1 MAKEKKVKKHPDEMS
16 FLDHLEDLRWLLVRS
31 TIGVLVAAGLMF
43 FISDYVFD
51 VIIFGPTNPEFISY
65 KLLCDITTFF
75 GGGAES
81 CITEIP
87 FYVQNTEM
95 EGQISIL
102 IWISITGGFIMA
114 FPYILWQIWKFI
126 KPALYDQER
135 HSALLFIFSAS
146 LLFFLGVL
154 FGYYIIVPLSVH
166 FFATFTVSSVI
177 QNEFNLSS
185 YIGLIKTSVL
195 ACGILF
201 EVPIIIYFL
210 SKLGLVT
217 PEFLRK
223 YRKHALVIIL
233 IAAAIVTPPDVIS
246 QIIVTIPL
254 MIIYELS
261 ILISRAVTKNLPKLN
276 E

>member
-1 MAKEKKVKKHPDEMS
+1 MAKVKKNPDEMS

-31 TIGVLVAAGLMF
+31 TIGILIAATLVF
-43 FISDYVFD
+43 FISDYIFNV
-51 VIIFGPTNPEFISY
+51 VIFGPTDPHFISY
-65 KLLCDITTFF
+65 RLLCDLTTSL
-75 GGGAES
+75 GVEGA

-102 IWISITGGFIMA
+102 IWICITGGFIVA
-114 FPYILWQIWKFI
+114 FPYILWEIWKFI

-135 HSALLFIFSAS
+135 HSAKLFIFTAS
-146 LLFFLGVL
+146 VLFFLGVL
-154 FGYYIIVPLSVH
+154 FGYYVIIPLSVH

-177 QNEFNLSS
+177 KNEFNLSS
-185 YIGLIKTSVL
+185 YISLIKTSVI

-201 EVPIIIYFL
+201 EIPIIVYFL

-254 MIIYELS
+254 MIIYEAS
-261 ILISRAVTKNLPKLN
+261 IFISAAVVKKLPKLN

>member
-1 MAKEKKVKKHPDEMS
+1 MAKVKKVKKNPDEMS

-31 TIGVLVAAGLMF
+31 TIGVLVAAALVF
-43 FISDYVFD
+43 FVSDYIFD

-65 KLLCDITTFF
+65 KLLCDLTTFF
-75 GGGAES
+75 GGGASS

-102 IWISITGGFIMA
+102 IWISITGGFIVA
-114 FPYILWQIWKFI
+114 FPFILWQIWKFI

-146 LLFFLGVL
+146 LLFFVGVL
-154 FGYYIIVPLSVH
+154 FGYYVIVPLSVH

-177 QNEFNLSS
+177 KNEFNLSS

-201 EVPIIIYFL
+201 ELPIIIYFL

-217 PEFLRK
+217 PQFLRT

-261 ILISRAVTKNLPKLN
+261 IFISAAVTKNLPKLD